1 MSFLAR
7 FGGSD
12 KFGNRFILVFWY
24 TLYWWSNLAQATTVK
39 VSRETLEMLERLR
52 DKLQAK
58 SVDDAIRLLLIKNRA
73 RLIEE
78 VFGIDKGA
86 VKPFTEEDRGENRS

>member
-1 MSFLAR
+1 
-7 FGGSD
+7 
-12 KFGNRFILVFWY
+12 
-24 TLYWWSNLAQATTVK
+24 LAQATTVK